1 MKLLLDSVELD
12 VETMAMF
19 NVHVVLVTYTAPM

>member
-12 VETMAMF
+12 VETTAMF
-19 NVHVVLVTYTAPM
+19 NVHVVLVTYTAAM